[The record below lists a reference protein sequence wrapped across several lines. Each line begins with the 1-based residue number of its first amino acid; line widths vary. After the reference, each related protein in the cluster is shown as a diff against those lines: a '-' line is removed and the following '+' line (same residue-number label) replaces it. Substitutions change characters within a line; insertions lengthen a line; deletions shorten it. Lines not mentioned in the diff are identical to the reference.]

1 MNASLTASRDPM
13 RKFMRRTLV
22 ALVFLGVILFGAAGT
37 LNWPQAWVYLAFTAA
52 MSFAGG
58 FWLARHDPDLLNE
71 RLGALIQREQKTWD
85 KLFMVAM
92 LALWTGWLILIG
104 LDAGRYRWSQIPL
117 ALQGAGFVLLCLGS
131 YLVWLTLKANSF
143 AAPVVKIQ
151 KERGHLVVTT
161 GPYAYVRHP
170 MYAGALL
177 FIAGAPLL
185 LGSWWGLAAGVG
197 LVLVIAMRAVL
208 EEQTL
213 MAELAGYAD
222 YAVRVRYRLVPHLW

>member
-1 MNASLTASRDPM
+1 MIASPTAPRDLM
-13 RKFMRRTLV
+13 RKFIRRTVVSL
-22 ALVFLGVILFGAAGT
+22 LFLGVVLFGAAGT

-58 FWLARHDPDLLNE
+58 LWLARHDPALLAE
-71 RLGALIQREQKTWD
+71 RIGSLIQREQKGWD

-104 LDAGRYRWSQIPL
+104 LDAGRYRWSEVPP
-117 ALQGAGFVLLCLGS
+117 AFQGGGFALLCLGS
-131 YLVWLTLKANSF
+131 YLVWLTFKANSY

-185 LGSWWGLAAGVG
+185 LGSWWGLAAGAG
-197 LVLVIAMRAVL
+197 LVVVIGMRAVL
-208 EEQTL
+208 EERTL
-213 MAELAGYAD
+213 MAEIAGYAD
-222 YAVRVRYRLVPHLW
+222 YARRVRYRLVPHLW

>member
-1 MNASLTASRDPM
+1 MDASLPASRDLM
-13 RKFMRRTLV
+13 RKFMRRTLLS
-22 ALVFLGVILFGAAGT
+22 LVFLSVVLFGAAGT

-52 MSFAGG
+52 LSFAGG
-58 FWLARHDPDLLNE
+58 FWLVRHDPDLLNE
-71 RLGALIQREQKTWD
+71 RLGALIQPEQKTWD

-104 LDAGRYRWSQIPL
+104 LDAGRYRWSEVPVYAQFI
-117 ALQGAGFVLLCLGS
+117 GFVLLCLGS
-131 YLVWLTLKANSF
+131 YLVWLTLKANSY

-177 FIAGAPLL
+177 VIAGAPLL
-185 LGSWWGLAAGVG
+185 LGSWWGLAAGAG
-197 LVLVIAMRAVL
+197 LVLVIALRAVL
-208 EEQTL
+208 EERTL

-222 YAVRVRYRLVPHLW
+222 YAARVRYRLVPRLW